1 MVHCSNENFKWV
13 KQYSLLL
20 MKFLN
25 EYSWLT
31 EAFVLDF
38 FTENHWNK
46 LPLCWSSFLSNVGP
60 QELGDWLS
68 EGDISYKQVWPL
80 SLQAYRAT
88 VNALALTRKPISS
101 PEAVYLFLNKI
112 IPGHPHQEVP
122 TDMTKVSKIKW
133 LKAVN
138 EFSATG
144 GQHVNL
150 EHIFRRRVID
160 LVLKQIQCDQVID
173 VGSGQGH
180 LARLLALGYHFQVAT
195 VEAEEQHVSGAQ
207 KLDEQALS
215 HMKKKEQRLA
225 YSVEEDISNELIEKY
240 KKFPVCCHEPPK
252 HLRYCVSASSTPDD
266 LLQVLNDSWPSTKDN
281 FFNDVTHFGLVGLH
295 TCGNLASTMLRL
307 FTETSEARMLL
318 SVGCCYMKLDI
329 NSTGLASGYPL
340 SSFIRNKPE
349 HKLNYEA
356 LEVACHAIEKYSKK
370 LKENASSLKI
380 HCYRATL
387 EALISKYYPDKR
399 RYGLRSVSHA
409 DRITFTEYV
418 QKALNRI
425 QLYIPDK
432 DVNSSWVASYLE
444 QWEHVV
450 VFYSLRLLL
459 APVIESLVLIDR
471 MLYLYEKGIPSL
483 LIPLFDPDMS
493 PRNQVLLAVKV
504 PDPPEKQASAS
515 QPKSS
520 SLISQV

>member
-150 EHIFRRRVID
+150 EHIFRRRVRPKKQHEILRLTQVID

-329 NSTGLASGYPL
+329 N
-340 SSFIRNKPE
+340 R
-349 HKLNYEA
+349 
-356 LEVACHAIEKYSKK
+356 
-370 LKENASSLKI
+370 
-380 HCYRATL
+380 
-387 EALISKYYPDKR
+387 
-399 RYGLRSVSHA
+399 
-409 DRITFTEYV
+409 YV